1 MKKSFLLALR
11 LFKNHFARFFTILA
25 IVFVSVGFMSGVGEA
40 DNTLRKKTN
49 DVYALQNVSDLYLKS
64 NKSAGF
70 SANEILAI
78 ENRYGE
84 ENIMKS
90 FCSEYL
96 QSGRVTRLYSLN
108 LNQNKINKLELLEGR
123 LPKADFEV
131 AVERKTKLFQ
141 SANIGDVLTINGKNY
156 TVTGIVKNPFLMH
169 KQREYSYTKSGRQ
182 VSQVVYAHSDN
193 LTKINDVY
201 VAFENRSLFNFLND
215 DYEAKINHEKA
226 SVTAKLGESNV
237 RVVTLFENVG
247 LQSVQVYTEMI
258 GELCNVF
265 VVFFLLIT
273 LLVVYST
280 MYRLMDEER
289 NLIACQKTLGYS
301 NLSII
306 SRYVFFVFIASVIG
320 GLLSFGVGLVLTRLI
335 YDGVGVHYGLPEV
348 GSTICYSYYL
358 FTFAMIIVT
367 TCLLTFLTGL
377 KLASKKPSELLQHK
391 MAEVK
396 RKVFIER
403 IPFIWNPLRFKYK
416 STTRN
421 IFLFKSRFFMTVISI
436 IGASVMVFAGLGLY
450 DCVNENE
457 GMDAIIAVAI
467 MVIIFSAALSL
478 LVICNITNINIS
490 ERRREIATLMVLG
503 YRNNAITGYIFRE
516 VYIMCLMGVIL
527 GLPCGRWFMLYVFD
541 ILGFG
546 SLTQIGSWVWIL
558 SPIIIMV
565 FTFFAT
571 LILRPKILNIDMNAS
586 LKSNE

>member
-1 MKKSFLLALR
+1 MKKSFLLAVR

-40 DNTLRKKTN
+40 ENTLRKKTN
-49 DVYALQNVSDLYLKS
+49 DVYTFQNVSDLYLKS
-64 NKSAGF
+64 KRASGF
-70 SANEILAI
+70 TDDEILEI
-78 ENRYGE
+78 ENKYGT

-90 FCSEYL
+90 FCSEFL
-96 QSGRVTRLYSLN
+96 QSGQVTRVYSLN
-108 LNQNKINKLELLEGR
+108 LNDNKINKLELLEGS
-123 LPKADFEV
+123 LPQTDFEV
-131 AVERKTKLFQ
+131 LVERKTKRYQ
-141 SANIGDVLTINGKNY
+141 SAKIGDVLAINGVNY
-156 TVTGIVKNPFLMH
+156 TVTGIVKNPFLMD

-182 VSQVVYAHSDN
+182 VSQVVYTHSDN
-193 LTKINDVY
+193 LTKVNDVY
-201 VAFENRSLFNFLND
+201 VAFENRSLFNFLSAN
-215 DYEAKINHEKA
+215 YEAKITQEKENI
-226 SVTAKLGESNV
+226 TFTLGEKNV
-237 RVVTLFENVG
+237 RVLTLFENIG

-367 TCLLTFLTGL
+367 TCLLTLLTGI

-396 RKVFIER
+396 KKVFIER
-403 IPFIWNPLRFKYK
+403 IPFVWNPLRFKYK
-416 STTRN
+416 STARN
-421 IFLFKSRFFMTVISI
+421 IFLFKSRFYMTVISI
-436 IGASVMVFAGLGLY
+436 IGASVMVIAGLGLY

-457 GMDAIIAVAI
+457 GMEAIIAVAMI
-467 MVIIFSAALSL
+467 VIIFSAALSL

-490 ERRREIATLMVLG
+490 ERRRELATLMVLG
-503 YRNNAITGYIFRE
+503 YRNKEITGYIFRE
-516 VYIMCLMGVIL
+516 VYIMCFMGVLL
-527 GLPCGRWFMLYVFD
+527 GLPCGRWFLLYVFD

-546 SLTQIGSWVWIL
+546 SLTQIGSWVWIS
-558 SPIIIMV
+558 SPIIIMI
-565 FTFFAT
+565 FAFFAT